1 MRWKAPALSS
11 PARIGDKLALD
22 QEGIVYAHID
32 LVMITVAKAV
42 ADLAG
47 HRARPDFTGFC
58 STIVPQDRS
67 TFRFRL
73 AENGGVYV

>member
-11 PARIGDKLALD
+11 PARIGDKLAPD

-32 LVMITVAKAV
+32 LVMITVAKAA
-42 ADLAG
+42 ADPAG
-47 HRARPDFTGFC
+47 HCARPVC

>member
-11 PARIGDKLALD
+11 PARIGDKLAPD
-22 QEGIVYAHID
+22 QAHID
-32 LVMITVAKAV
+32 LVMITVAKAA
-42 ADLAG
+42 ADPAG
-47 HRARPDFTGFC
+47 HCARPDFTGFC